1 VNSRPTQLLGKQSTY
16 INMAIMW
23 YLYTYFITGNNLL
36 GGYEMDLALRD
47 YLMPKLVASGI
58 DLMAEGYQQLY
69 LMFMRNLKKA
79 KEVLS
84 SLPAV
89 CKVNILTVLE
99 LIVCRLL

>member
-1 VNSRPTQLLGKQSTY
+1 
-16 INMAIMW
+16 MW
-23 YLYTYFITGNNLL
+23 YLYTYFITENNLL
-36 GGYEMDLALRD
+36 GGYEMDLALQD

-58 DLMAEGYQQLY
+58 DLMAERYQQLY

>member
-1 VNSRPTQLLGKQSTY
+1 
-16 INMAIMW
+16 
-23 YLYTYFITGNNLL
+23 
-36 GGYEMDLALRD
+36 MDLALRD
-47 YLMPKLVASGI
+47 YLMPKLIAAGI

-84 SLPAV
+84 ALPAV